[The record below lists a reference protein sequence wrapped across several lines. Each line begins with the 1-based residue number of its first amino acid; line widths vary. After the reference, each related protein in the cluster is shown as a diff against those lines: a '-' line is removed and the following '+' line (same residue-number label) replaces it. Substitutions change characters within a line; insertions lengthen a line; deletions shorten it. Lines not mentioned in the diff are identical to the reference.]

1 MSKKKFSKMSFTVH
15 SFMCEEMG
23 LTGAELLT
31 FAIIYSFSNSD
42 VGIYYGTQGYLAA
55 VSGTSESTVKRV
67 LSKLKERGYIEKCK
81 KGDKEG
87 FRSVLPKELCEE
99 ISDVNAP
106 PNDEQNNLLK
116 KERMEELNID
126 VRSRIIPD
134 KRPKYEFY
142 TLGRHGF
149 VSMTAGQYK
158 KLLELVS
165 SEVLTAYVTKLEL
178 LIRDKD
184 YRTYSPYKTI
194 KKWIYEDA
202 AV

>member
-15 SFMCEEMG
+15 SFMCEEME

-31 FAIIYSFSNSD
+31 FAIIYSFSKSD
-42 VGIYYGTQGYLAA
+42 AGIYYGTQSYLAA

-67 LSKLKERGYIEKCK
+67 LARLKERGYIEKTE

-87 FRSVLPKELCEE
+87 YIAVLPPGV
-99 ISDVNAP
+99 SDEPCDADSP
-106 PNDEQNNLLK
+106 PNDEQRMLLK

-126 VRSRIIPD
+126 VRSKIYTE
-134 KRPKYEFY
+134 RPKYEFY

-158 KLLELVS
+158 KLTELVS
-165 SEVLTAYVTKLEL
+165 SEVLTAYINKLEL

-202 AV
+202 AL